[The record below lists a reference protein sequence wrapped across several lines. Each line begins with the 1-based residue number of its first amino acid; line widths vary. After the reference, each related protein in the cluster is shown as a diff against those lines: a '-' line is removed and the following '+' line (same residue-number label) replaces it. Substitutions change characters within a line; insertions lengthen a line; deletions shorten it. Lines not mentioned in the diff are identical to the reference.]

1 MPNYS
6 DETIADALEGI
17 QHRRYVLPAIQ
28 REFVWGT
35 DKICELF
42 DSLLRDYPISSL
54 LYWRVGRENADEY
67 RWYDFVLNYHELDSP
82 GCPPHENLPP
92 EDRIAVLDGQQRL
105 TALNVGL
112 RGSHAARAKYRRVGR
127 PQSYPKKHLYLDIR
141 AEPRLSEDRYE
152 DQAYRF
158 EFLELDRADEEN
170 AHDNGTHWFP
180 ASAVLAFP
188 RDAQAGMAIN
198 SYLRECGLA
207 DHPHAFNTLFKLWSA
222 VFQQRHL
229 SYFTESAQDLERV
242 LDIFI
247 RVNSQGQP
255 LSKSDLLMSIATAQ
269 WQERDA
275 REEIPAT
282 LRHINAVH
290 PGFGFSRDHV
300 LKAGLVMTGISDIGF
315 RADTFNRENMHKLE
329 EAWDAISER
338 LYLAVELLASFG
350 LSRDNIDAGMIL
362 IPVAY
367 YVHRRGLEE
376 RYLASTGTAEDRQ
389 RVRDWAIR
397 ALLMPGVFGSGLDT
411 LLARLRRAIDDRG
424 GDGFPSEEI
433 EDAMA
438 AMGKSLR
445 FDPQTV
451 DELAN
456 SAYGQPDTFA
466 LLSIVY
472 GNVDPSRT
480 FHVDHVFPRDR
491 LRRAG
496 LREAGYTEDQV
507 EWIIRHARDGLA
519 NLQLLAGGEN
529 IGKSERLPLEWA
541 REKYR
546 DPEALRGYLDQ
557 NDMAELPEDLNG
569 FLDFYE
575 HRRQRLRER
584 LVAVLGREPG
594 SLLEATSAGARS
606 VQASPP
612 SRPGEHIA

>member
-17 QHRRYVLPAIQ
+17 QRRRYVLPAIQ

-35 DKICELF
+35 DRICALF
-42 DSLLRDYPISSL
+42 DSLMRDYPISSL
-54 LYWRVGRENADEY
+54 LYWSVGKENSDRY
-67 RWYDFVLNYHELDSP
+67 RWYDFVLNYHEFESP

-92 EDRIAVLDGQQRL
+92 EDRVAVLDGQQRL

-112 RGSHAARAKYRRVGR
+112 RGSHAAKSRYRRVGH
-127 PQSYPKKHLYLDIR
+127 PLSYPKKLLYLDIS
-141 AEPRLSEDRYE
+141 AEPQLFEDRYE
-152 DQAYRF
+152 DQVYRF
-158 EFLELDRADEEN
+158 EFLEPDRAEDEN
-170 AHDNGTHWFP
+170 AKANGVHWFR
-180 ASAVLAFP
+180 ASDVLEFP
-188 RDAQAGMAIN
+188 GDAESGMAIN
-198 SYLRECGLA
+198 TYLRERGLA

-229 SYFTESAQDLERV
+229 SYFTESGQDLDRV

-269 WQERDA
+269 WKERDA
-275 REEIPAT
+275 REEIPGT
-282 LRHINAVH
+282 LRHINAAQ

-300 LKAGLVMTGISDIGF
+300 LKAGLVMAGISDLGF
-315 RADTFNRENMHKLE
+315 RADTFTRENMRGLE
-329 EAWDAISER
+329 ESWDTISQR

-367 YVHRRGLEE
+367 YAHRRNLDE
-376 RYLASTGTAEDRQ
+376 RYLASAGTAEDRQ
-389 RVRDWAIR
+389 RVRDWTIR

-411 LLARLRRAIDDRG
+411 LLARLRRVIDERG
-424 GDGFPSEEI
+424 AQGFPSEAI

-438 AMGKSLR
+438 AMAKSLR

-451 DELAN
+451 DELVN

-472 GNVDPSRT
+472 GNVDPGKT
-480 FHVDHVFPRDR
+480 FHIDHIFPRDK
-491 LRRAG
+491 LRRDE
-496 LREAGYTEDQV
+496 LRNAGYTEEQI
-507 EWIIRHARDGLA
+507 ERIIRHARDGLA
-519 NLQLLAGGEN
+519 NLQLLPGGEN
-529 IGKSERLPLEWA
+529 IGKSERLPLEWV
-541 REKYR
+541 REKYA
-546 DPEALRGYLDQ
+546 DPQALRGYLEQ
-557 NDMAELPEDLNG
+557 NDMVDLPEDLSG

-575 HRRQRLRER
+575 LRRDRLRER

-594 SLLEATSAGARS
+594 SLTEAIPLAEEAR
-606 VQASPP
+606 Q
-612 SRPGEHIA
+612 I